1 MGSETGLNS
10 QPEKTEIG
18 MPAANKP
25 NERKEHHTA
34 GSTGSSALDLL
45 QQDHRELEAYFKQYE
60 EEGSDKAALALKICL
75 TLEVHARIEEEIFY
89 PAARDMIENRELVAR
104 AIVEHASAK
113 QLIAD
118 IEAMEAGDELHEA
131 KVKVLT
137 EQIRHHVEEEE
148 TELFPEIRES
158 GLDLEALGHRLANR
172 KAELFEQLAA
182 GEDVESNGGW
192 T

>member
-1 MGSETGLNS
+1 
-10 QPEKTEIG
+10 

-25 NERKEHHTA
+25 NERKDHTA
-34 GSTGSSALDLL
+34 GGTGSSALDLL

-60 EEGSDKAALALKICL
+60 EGSDKAALALKICL
-75 TLEVHARIEEEIFY
+75 ALEVHARIEEEIFY
-89 PAARDMIENRELVAR
+89 PAARDVIENRELVAQ

-182 GEDVESNGGW
+182 GEDVE
-192 T
+192 

>member
-1 MGSETGLNS
+1 
-10 QPEKTEIG
+10 

-25 NERKEHHTA
+25 NEQKERHTA
-34 GSTGSSALDLL
+34 GRAQASALDLL
-45 QQDHRELEAYFKQYE
+45 EQDHRELEVYFKQYE
-60 EEGSDKAALALKICL
+60 EEGSDKEALALKICL
-75 TLEVHARIEEEIFY
+75 ALEVHARIEEEIFY
-89 PAARDMIENRELVAR
+89 PAARDVIENRELVAQ

-148 TELFPEIRES
+148 TELFPEVRET
-158 GLDLEALGHRLANR
+158 GLDLEALGQQLAKR

-182 GEDVESNGGW
+182 GEDVE
-192 T
+192 